1 MATKVNKGDFFRL
14 REELETKMSI
24 VEVERREDVM
34 EGKIDNF
41 ENVLRAQT
49 KVLNIIESQ
58 MDIAIKDGVKR
69 AN

>member
-41 ENVLRAQT
+41 ENVLRA
-49 KVLNIIESQ
+49 
-58 MDIAIKDGVKR
+58 
-69 AN
+69 